1 MLKFIQLKL
10 SKIKYSGDSIGD
22 DIRVEI
28 EALGKFLR
36 IDKRVKT
43 GITAQVNQII
53 GSFETDQKIFKFNTQ
68 IAVIEK
74 DLLFNDVGNGDIE
87 VKIDTTNIEPQK
99 FSCKVEI
106 KETRSIFG
114 KIWGNKKAVFEITLE
129 AKVSDALMCVPMTKD
144 GWFQVILEKNNKIVS
159 LPSFLQIKPDN
170 IIGKRECFTILEGV
184 YRGELATVKLL
195 PDGSSRF
202 ISITEY
208 QPAVFARYS
217 ISRKIFI
224 LNGKEYKATDHP
236 KTPWQ
241 KGIYDIEI
249 PGAPK
254 KLGERYLDK
263 ARLAKVWFLIGHVGE
278 RFLHPGRISRG
289 CMTIIEVEKWDK
301 LCELL
306 LKSRKADFMSVGIVE
321 VID

>member
-1 MLKFIQLKL
+1 MLKFIQLKI
-10 SKIKYSGDSIGD
+10 SKIKYKGDSIGD
-22 DIRVEI
+22 DIRVEV
-28 EALGKFLR
+28 EALGKFLQ
-36 IDKRVKT
+36 IDKKIKAGATVEINKE
-43 GITAQVNQII
+43 I
-53 GSFETDQKIFKFNTQ
+53 GNFETEEKIFKINTK
-68 IAVIEK
+68 IVVIEK
-74 DLLFNDVGNGDIE
+74 DLLFNDVGGTEGEIK
-87 VKIDTTNIEPQK
+87 VDTTSEDLQE
-99 FSCKVEI
+99 FSFKVEI
-106 KETRSIFG
+106 KEIRSILR
-114 KIWGNKKAVFEITLE
+114 KIWGNKMAIFEITLE

-144 GWFQVILEKNNKIVS
+144 GWFQVVLEKNNKIVS

-170 IIGKRECFTILEGV
+170 IIGKRERFTILEGV
-184 YRGELATVKLL
+184 YRGEIATVKLL

-202 ISITEY
+202 ISIIKYE
-208 QPAVFARYS
+208 PATFANYS
-217 ISRKIFI
+217 LSRKIFI

-236 KTPWQ
+236 ETPWQ
-241 KGIYDIEI
+241 KGIYDIGI

-263 ARLAKVWFLIGHVGE
+263 ARLAKVWFLIGHAGE